1 MKLFKQIFNKQLLI
15 MVWAVV
21 MVVGLN
27 ACSHV
32 GEQQPVTLMKK
43 EVHYQVNGVALT
55 GYMVYPEGKKNLPGV
70 LIVHEW
76 WGHNAY
82 ARQRAEMLAEL
93 GYAAFALDLY
103 GDGKVANHPADA
115 KNFMTQALSTEGAIQ
130 QRFTAALELLKD
142 APVTDDHKMAAIG
155 YCFGGGVVLSMAR
168 AGLDLDGVVSFHG
181 SLQNLAPIAPNVHA
195 KFLVLNGAA
204 DPFILEE
211 HKQLFKTS
219 MQTAKLQYEFVD
231 YPGVLHGFTNPDAT
245 AKGEQFSLPL
255 KYDAA
260 ADQASW
266 QKMQAFLQSV
276 F

>member
-1 MKLFKQIFNKQLLI
+1 MKFFNWIANKQVLTLF
-15 MVWAVV
+15 W
-21 MVVGLN
+21 VVGMVIGLSG
-27 ACSHV
+27 CTHSR
-32 GEQQPVTLMKK
+32 EQKLAALVKK
-43 EVHYQVNGVALT
+43 EIQYQVNGVALK
-55 GYMVYPEGKKNLPGV
+55 GYMAYPAGKKNLPGV

-82 ARQRAEMLAEL
+82 ARQRADRLAEL

-115 KNFMTQALSTEGAIQ
+115 KNFMTQAVNTEGAIQ
-130 QRFTAALELLKD
+130 QRFTAALELLKNN
-142 APVTDDHKMAAIG
+142 PVTDDNKMAAIG

-168 AGLDLDGVVSFHG
+168 AGVDLDGVVSFHG
-181 SLQNLAPIAPNVHA
+181 SLQNLAPIAQNVSA
-195 KFLVLNGAA
+195 NFLVLNGAA
-204 DPFILEE
+204 DPFVLEE
-211 HKQLFKTS
+211 QKQAFKTS
-219 MQTAKLQYEFVD
+219 MQAANLTYEFVD

-266 QKMQAFLQSV
+266 IKMQSFLKSI